1 MTKWTKTDFTKL
13 DKNKNWR
20 YSFSLCNSLCAHLI
34 IILIKSIILTWCCIV
49 AIFRKNKD
57 CLSIGHNFHG
67 HLKLVQ
73 FQNEILRSA
82 LNPIE
87 ICLPSLPIFR
97 KKNCKTTK
105 RSPTFFIFWFTYK
118 TQSNSNSNCVHLFGV
133 RINNRN
139 WNEGN
144 NKQVSSICLRT
155 EYGLEFSVR
164 FSKLWLFLQLFV
176 WDCFK
181 YFDYVFHWIVNR

>member
-1 MTKWTKTDFTKL
+1 MCTL
-13 DKNKNWR
+13 NYNINKINNFDLVLH
-20 YSFSLCNSLCAHLI
+20 SSNLL
-34 IILIKSIILTWCCIV
+34 K
-49 AIFRKNKD
+49 KNKD
-57 CLSIGHNFHG
+57 FLSIGHNFHG

-73 FQNEILRSA
+73 FQKEILWSA

-87 ICLPSLPIFR
+87 ICLPSLPIF

-118 TQSNSNSNCVHLFGV
+118 TQSNSNCVHLFGV

-155 EYGLEFSVR
+155 ESGLKFSVR
-164 FSKLWLFLQLFV
+164 FLKVWLFMQLFV
-176 WDCFK
+176 WDCFN